1 MTTLYLVRG
10 LPGSGKSTFAKQ
22 LAGRTMAHLEADQFF
37 EGPNAEYKFNPE
49 SLRKAHEWCQERSVI
64 YIRHGY
70 SVVVSNTSTTEKEVA
85 VYKAIADKYRANFI
99 SMIIENR
106 HEGVNVHN
114 VPAEKIEQMR
124 NRFSVKL

>member
-1 MTTLYLVRG
+1 MTTLYFIRG

-22 LAGRTMAHLEADQFF
+22 LAGRTMAHIEADDYF
-37 EGPNAEYKFNPE
+37 EGPDGYKFDA
-49 SLRKAHEWCQERSVI
+49 SKLGVAHGYCQERTEL
-64 YIRHGY
+64 YISSGV

-85 VYKAIADKYRANFI
+85 VYKAIADKYSAQFV

-106 HEGVNVHN
+106 HNGVNIHG
-114 VPAEKIEQMR
+114 VPAEKLEQMK